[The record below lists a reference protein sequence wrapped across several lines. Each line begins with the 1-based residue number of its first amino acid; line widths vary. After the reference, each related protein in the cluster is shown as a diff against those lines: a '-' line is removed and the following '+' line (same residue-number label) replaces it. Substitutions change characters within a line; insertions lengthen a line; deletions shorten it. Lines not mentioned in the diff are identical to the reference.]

1 MADTHLD
8 QQHQVKAG
16 VAHADTAATAAT
28 LQALFGR
35 WLTAAIAGVK
45 DARRVGRW
53 ARGTE
58 LPRPQAAAAL
68 EHTLQVVEL
77 LRTRQDDAA
86 IRSWF
91 RNLQA
96 DLGNRSPALLIRSE
110 PEQVMRAARTFLS
123 LGSPERPP
131 GVGTARPTAAD
142 EHRPPRSTPAR
153 L

>member
-1 MADTHLD
+1 VSVADLHLD
-8 QQHQVKAG
+8 QQNQVRG
-16 VAHADTAATAAT
+16 GIAHTGTAATTAT

-35 WLTAAIAGVK
+35 SLTAAIAGVK

-58 LPRPQAAAAL
+58 VPRLQAAAAL

-91 RNLQA
+91 RTMQPA
-96 DLGNRSPALLIRSE
+96 LGNRSPALLIRSE
-110 PEQVMRAARTFLS
+110 PEQVMQAAKAFLT
-123 LGSPERPP
+123 R
-131 GVGTARPTAAD
+131 
-142 EHRPPRSTPAR
+142 
-153 L
+153 